1 MEESSGDGWWHNV
14 NVLNATEP
22 YTWKLLKWQIMC
34 VFYHNKKK
42 LFFQRVID
50 TFREENSITRLP
62 NRNKESLMQEK
73 LSLNF
78 TVTEVFMA

>member
-1 MEESSGDGWWHNV
+1 
-14 NVLNATEP
+14 
-22 YTWKLLKWQIMC
+22 MC